1 MTATERIDTPELLR
15 VLAHVEANQEFWRQS
30 EWRVD
35 LRLVDKDRCGTAY
48 CFAGWKCQLDGV
60 VWRHDADYPDSDLI
74 VLPNGRIIDAEGYA
88 SEALG
93 VEHTRGEDGVIPLFA
108 EGNTL
113 DDLKRIVAELV
124 AEAEVAS

>member
-1 MTATERIDTPELLR
+1 MTINAPELLR
-15 VLAHVEANQEFWRQS
+15 VLAHVEANQEVWRQRD
-30 EWRVD
+30 WRID
-35 LRLVDKDRCGTAY
+35 LKLIDKDRCGTAY

-60 VWRHDADYPDSDLI
+60 TWKFDADSVCAELI
-74 VLPNGRIIDAEGYA
+74 VLPDGSTTDAEMYA
-88 SEALG
+88 AKAFG
-93 VEHTRGEDGVIPLFA
+93 IEHTRDEDGVIPLFA